1 MKKYNVWGQ
10 IGSTQIDREIEADF
24 FSWDKAGFYILKNSQ
39 TGEECYFPVNK
50 IVIERIIE

>member
-39 TGEECYFPVNK
+39 TGEEWYFPVNK

>member
-10 IGSTQIDREIEADF
+10 IGSTQIDREIEADY
-24 FSWDKAGFYILKNSQ
+24 FSCGEGGFYVLKNSQ
-39 TGEECYFPVNK
+39 TKEEWYFPVNK